1 MIDEKEIMNYIYKQ
15 RDPPEEDKA
24 FREDETFQERKQKI
38 KRKIREELSKN
49 QVLSRFL
56 QECKNEGKFI
66 KAYTDKLLK
75 YTWCSDTSMYNT
87 IETDINH
94 SYSPIDSAIIWR
106 NTPQGHEYW
115 RDLSHQVDYELSVE
129 RRRKK
134 TNF

>member
-1 MIDEKEIMNYIYKQ
+1 MIDEKEIMDYLYKQ

-24 FREDETFQERKQKI
+24 FQERKQKI

-49 QVLSRFL
+49 QVLSQFL
-56 QECKNEGKFI
+56 QEYKSEGKFI

-75 YTWCSDTSMYNT
+75 YTWCSDKSICNT
-87 IETDINH
+87 IEADINH
-94 SYSPIDSAIIWR
+94 SFSPIDAAIIWR

-115 RDLSHQVDYELSVE
+115 GYLSHQVDNKLSVE

>member
-1 MIDEKEIMNYIYKQ
+1 MITKKEIMEHLYKQ

-24 FREDETFQERKQKI
+24 FQEQERKQKI

-49 QVLSRFL
+49 PVLSQFL
-56 QECKNEGKFI
+56 QECKSEGKFI
-66 KAYTDKLLK
+66 KAYTDRLLE
-75 YTWCSDTSMYNT
+75 YTWYSDKHICDK
-87 IETDINH
+87 IEIDINH
-94 SYSPIDSAIIWR
+94 SFSPIDSALIWR

>member
-1 MIDEKEIMNYIYKQ
+1 MSSIN
-15 RDPPEEDKA
+15 RDPPTEDSFKY
-24 FREDETFQERKQKI
+24 EERKQKI

-49 QVLSRFL
+49 QVLSQFL
-56 QECKNEGKFI
+56 QEHKSEGKFV

-75 YTWCSDTSMYNT
+75 YTWYSDESICNI
-87 IETDINH
+87 IETDINR
-94 SYSPIDSAIIWR
+94 SYSPIDRAFVWR

-115 RDLSHQVDYELSVE
+115 RDLSHQVDDELSVK

>member
-1 MIDEKEIMNYIYKQ
+1 MSSIS
-15 RDPPEEDKA
+15 RDPPIEECLRYEEK
-24 FREDETFQERKQKI
+24 KQKI

-56 QECKNEGKFI
+56 QEHKSEGKFI
-66 KAYTDKLLK
+66 KAYTDSLLK
-75 YTWCSDTSMYNT
+75 ISWYSDKTICDK

-106 NTPQGHEYW
+106 NTPQGHKYW
-115 RDLSHQVDYELSVE
+115 RDLSYE

>member
-1 MIDEKEIMNYIYKQ
+1 MIDEKKITDYLYKQ
-15 RDPPEEDKA
+15 RDPPEKDKA
-24 FREDETFQERKQKI
+24 FQKQEIKQKI

-56 QECKNEGKFI
+56 QEHKSEGKFI

-75 YTWCSDTSMYNT
+75 YTWHSDKCMCNT

-94 SYSPIDSAIIWR
+94 SYSPIDAAIIWR